1 VITDIYLD
9 TMLWNALFD
18 NGVDP
23 RSFVRALAQ
32 KNGRPVLGLHT
43 FYEFAKTFQSKKKNG
58 LGRAKDLFSYF
69 KLCVEAGVPVGK
81 DNMELLTA
89 EMWALKLRA
98 SKPDPLLSEQDH
110 KLVIQEAAKLS
121 NGELSHRTIEFLDVQ
136 RKFALATRVN
146 QLQHF
151 ELRDDMKQYLRTIL
165 PDRLRDWL
173 DSETSSLSGIRILT
187 EHILRR
193 FPDVPRVEGFE
204 YASALIPSASMFFCK
219 GVVRSDL
226 FYNWR
231 CANRGSIPKDL
242 IDDMYHVL
250 NSVYCGVYATSE
262 RGQSEYASLLRPA
275 GSRVKFYSGDIPV
288 ASWIEGLL

>member
-1 VITDIYLD
+1 MITDIYLD

-98 SKPDPLLSEQDH
+98 SKPRPSPFRTGSQTGHSGSSQIIERRI
-110 KLVIQEAAKLS
+110 KP
-121 NGELSHRTIEFLDVQ
+121 SH
-136 RKFALATRVN
+136 N
-146 QLQHF
+146 
-151 ELRDDMKQYLRTIL
+151 
-165 PDRLRDWL
+165 
-173 DSETSSLSGIRILT
+173 
-187 EHILRR
+187 
-193 FPDVPRVEGFE
+193 
-204 YASALIPSASMFFCK
+204 
-219 GVVRSDL
+219 
-226 FYNWR
+226 
-231 CANRGSIPKDL
+231 
-242 IDDMYHVL
+242 
-250 NSVYCGVYATSE
+250 
-262 RGQSEYASLLRPA
+262 
-275 GSRVKFYSGDIPV
+275 
-288 ASWIEGLL
+288 